1 MLDMNGWE
9 PLQAYKRQ
17 TSHYST
23 LRNVRSMD
31 KQGKKFLVPGFIVSL
46 YDRPPGANVCDIC
59 DDKRAPRREATLFLG
74 CDVP

>member
-23 LRNVRSMD
+23 LRNARSMD

-46 YDRPPGANVCDIC
+46 YDRSPARTFAISVTIKGH
-59 DDKRAPRREATLFLG
+59 RAGKPHSL
-74 CDVP
+74 